1 MLKGL
6 NSRLLSHFP
15 PKLTT
20 ILLGTRVE
28 FLFVAAD
35 MRIAWTLGPP
45 YLIVYWWCW
54 CSNDTK
60 FNTKGTTINYR
71 VCKYV
76 TTFKKVHFSIIG
88 FSNIWLLNGPRIFPN
103 KFMNNRDG
111 GRSKNG
117 WSFEK
122 KMEVN
127 IFCHLAAIKWFH
139 ETFFFHTNNTIL

>member
-1 MLKGL
+1 MLGFVNKLFISVQLIFFLDHVLLLADLVQKFKFFKIAVWWSDSKKRNFGRFIFKMIIENIVPVLKGL

-20 ILLGTRVE
+20 VLLGTRVE

-54 CSNDTK
+54 CSNNTK

-71 VCKYV
+71 VCK
-76 TTFKKVHFSIIG
+76 
-88 FSNIWLLNGPRIFPN
+88 
-103 KFMNNRDG
+103 
-111 GRSKNG
+111 
-117 WSFEK
+117 
-122 KMEVN
+122 
-127 IFCHLAAIKWFH
+127 
-139 ETFFFHTNNTIL
+139 